1 MTITKVLPPKLK
13 ANNLRWLPFKFDRLH
28 PDQVIISNSVG
39 EWMMLNDQE
48 FDQLANRDFSSEHLV
63 RQLLAKHFIFRP
75 NETTSQR
82 LLPLKL
88 ATRNRQLVHGTGL
101 HIFVVTLRCDHA
113 CEYCQVSRQNSKSTE
128 FDMSEEYAVK
138 ALEIAFT
145 SPNPAIKIEFQGGES
160 LLNFELIR
168 FIVLRAKEFNKTH
181 NKNLAFVIATNL
193 AMLEDHMIDFA
204 GEHDIYF
211 STSLDGPRALHNQ
224 NRARPGRN
232 SWELTIDGINRIRE
246 KLGNDRVSALMTTTA
261 ASLNYPEQIID
272 AYIEHGFDE
281 VFLRYLSP
289 YGHAI
294 KTGSHAKYDNQRWM
308 RFYFE
313 GLDYIIE
320 LNKSGIDL
328 TEAMASTYL
337 KKMLTN
343 EPTTFVDMSTPS
355 GAGLGALVYNY
366 DGDVYSSDEGRM
378 LKEMGDQTFRLGS
391 VATHSYQE
399 LMLSEVMLDATEQS
413 FAPSAPMCSDC
424 SLEPFC
430 GSDATVHHTLQ
441 GDFVGFK
448 PDSPF
453 CERTM
458 TIVPYL
464 MKKYNEDE
472 FCRDLFTRW
481 ANR

>member
-1 MTITKVLPPKLK
+1 MTITKVKPPTLK
-13 ANNLRWLPFKFDRLH
+13 SNDLSWLPFKFDRLQQ
-28 PDQVIISNSVG
+28 DQVTISNSVG
-39 EWMMLNDQE
+39 EWLILSDLE
-48 FDQLANRDFSSEHLV
+48 FDQLIGKKFSSEDLV
-63 RQLLAKHFIFRP
+63 RKLLAKHFIHRT
-75 NETTSQR
+75 NETTALR

-88 ATRNRQLVHGTGL
+88 ATRNRQLGHGTGL

-113 CEYCQVSRQNSKSTE
+113 CEYCQVSRQNSRSTE
-128 FDMSEEYAVK
+128 FDMSEANAFS
-138 ALEIAFT
+138 ALSIAFS

-160 LLNFELIR
+160 LLNFDLIR
-168 FIVLRAKEFNKTH
+168 FIVLKAKELNQIHK
-181 NKNLAFVIATNL
+181 KNLAFVIATNL
-193 AMLEDHMIDFA
+193 AMLEDHMIEFA

-211 STSLDGPRALHNQ
+211 STSLDGATALHNQ

-232 SWELTIDGINRIRE
+232 SWELTIDGIKRIRT
-246 KLGNDRVSALMTTTA
+246 KLGSDRVSALMTTTA

-272 AYIEHGFDE
+272 SYVEHGFE
-281 VFLRYLSP
+281 EIFLRYLSP

-308 RFYFE
+308 KFYFE
-313 GLDYIIE
+313 GLNYIIE
-320 LNKSGIDL
+320 LNKSGVNL

-343 EPTTFVDMSTPS
+343 EPTTFVDMSTPT

-378 LKEMGDQTFRLGS
+378 LKEMGDQTFKLGS
-391 VATHSYQE
+391 VSTHNYRD
-399 LMLSEVMLDATEQS
+399 LMLTDVILDATEQS

-441 GDFVGFK
+441 GDFVGYK
-448 PDSPF
+448 PESPF

-464 MKKYNEDE
+464 MKKYSEDE

>member
-1 MTITKVLPPKLK
+1 
-13 ANNLRWLPFKFDRLH
+13 
-28 PDQVIISNSVG
+28 
-39 EWMMLNDQE
+39 
-48 FDQLANRDFSSEHLV
+48 
-63 RQLLAKHFIFRP
+63 
-75 NETTSQR
+75 
-82 LLPLKL
+82 
-88 ATRNRQLVHGTGL
+88 
-101 HIFVVTLRCDHA
+101 
-113 CEYCQVSRQNSKSTE
+113 
-128 FDMSEEYAVK
+128 
-138 ALEIAFT
+138 
-145 SPNPAIKIEFQGGES
+145 
-160 LLNFELIR
+160 
-168 FIVLRAKEFNKTH
+168 
-181 NKNLAFVIATNL
+181 
-193 AMLEDHMIDFA
+193 
-204 GEHDIYF
+204 
-211 STSLDGPRALHNQ
+211 
-224 NRARPGRN
+224 
-232 SWELTIDGINRIRE
+232 
-246 KLGNDRVSALMTTTA
+246 MTTTA
-261 ASLNYPEQIID
+261 ASLNYPEEIID
-272 AYIEHGFDE
+272 TYIEYGFDE

-308 RFYFE
+308 KFYFE

-343 EPTTFVDMSTPS
+343 EPTTFVDMSTPT

-391 VATHSYQE
+391 VAANSYQE
-399 LMLSEVMLDATEQS
+399 LMLTEVMLDATEQS

-464 MKKYNEDE
+464 MKRYNEDE

>member
-1 MTITKVLPPKLK
+1 MTITKVLPPRLK

-39 EWMMLNDQE
+39 EWMVLTDQE

-63 RQLLAKHFIFRP
+63 RQLVAKHFIFRP
-75 NETTSQR
+75 NETTAQR

-128 FDMSEEYAVK
+128 FDMSEENAVK
-138 ALEIAFT
+138 ALEIAFS

-160 LLNFELIR
+160 LLNFELIK

-204 GEHDIYF
+204 AEHDIYF
-211 STSLDGPRALHNQ
+211 STSLDGPQELHNQ

-294 KTGSHAKYDNQRWM
+294 KTGSHAKYDNQRWL

>member
-1 MTITKVLPPKLK
+1 MTVTKIKPPTLK
-13 ANNLRWLPFKFDRLH
+13 SNNLSWLPFKFDRLQK
-28 PDQVIISNSVG
+28 DQIIISNSVG
-39 EWMMLNDQE
+39 EWLILNDPE
-48 FDQLANRDFSSEHLV
+48 FDQLIDKTFSSEDLV
-63 RQLLAKHFIFRP
+63 RKLLAKHFIYRT
-75 NETTSQR
+75 NETTALR

-88 ATRNRQLVHGTGL
+88 ATRNRQLGHGTGL

-113 CEYCQVSRQNSKSTE
+113 CEYCQVSRQNSRSTE
-128 FDMSEEYAVK
+128 FDMSEVD
-138 ALEIAFT
+138 ALSALLIAFS

-160 LLNFELIR
+160 LLNFDLIR
-168 FIVLRAKEFNKTH
+168 FIVLKAKELNQIH
-181 NKNLAFVIATNL
+181 NKDLAFVIATNL
-193 AMLEDHMIDFA
+193 AMIEDHMIEFA

-211 STSLDGPRALHNQ
+211 STSLDGSAAIHNQ
-224 NRARPGRN
+224 NRARPGKN
-232 SWELTIDGINRIRE
+232 SWELTINGIERIRT

-272 AYIEHGFDE
+272 SYVEHGFE
-281 VFLRYLSP
+281 EIFLRYLSP

-308 RFYFE
+308 KFYFE
-313 GLDYIIE
+313 GLNYIIE
-320 LNKSGIDL
+320 LNRSGVNL

-343 EPTTFVDMSTPS
+343 EPTTFVDMSTPT

-378 LKEMGDQTFRLGS
+378 LKEMGDQTFKLGS
-391 VATHSYQE
+391 VSTHSYQE
-399 LMLSEVMLDATEQS
+399 LMLTDVILDATEQS

-441 GDFVGFK
+441 GDFVGYK
-448 PDSPF
+448 PESPF

-464 MKKYNEDE
+464 MKKYSEDE

>member
-63 RQLLAKHFIFRP
+63 RQLLAKHFIYRP

-128 FDMSEEYAVK
+128 FDMSEENAVK
-138 ALEIAFT
+138 ALEIAFS

-160 LLNFELIR
+160 LLNFELIK

-181 NKNLAFVIATNL
+181 NKNLAFVTATNL
-193 AMLEDHMIDFA
+193 AMLEDQMIDFA

-211 STSLDGPRALHNQ
+211 STSLDGPQVLHNQ
-224 NRARPGRN
+224 NRARPGKN

-399 LMLSEVMLDATEQS
+399 LMLSDVMLDATEHS

-424 SLEPFC
+424 SLEPYC
-430 GSDATVHHTLQ
+430 GSDATIHHTLQ

>member
-13 ANNLRWLPFKFDRLH
+13 ANNIRWLPFKFDRLQ

-39 EWMMLNDQE
+39 EWMILSDQE
-48 FDQLANRDFSSEHLV
+48 FDQLANKDFSSEHLV

-75 NETTSQR
+75 NETTAQR

-88 ATRNRQLVHGTGL
+88 ATRNRQLGHGTGL

-128 FDMSEEYAVK
+128 FDMSEKNAVK
-138 ALEIAFT
+138 ALEITFS

-160 LLNFELIR
+160 LLNFELIK
-168 FIVLRAKEFNKTH
+168 FIVLRAKDFNKTH

-204 GEHDIYF
+204 GEHEIYF
-211 STSLDGPRALHNQ
+211 STSLDGPQALHNQ

-246 KLGNDRVSALMTTTA
+246 KLGKDRVSALMTTTA

>member
-39 EWMMLNDQE
+39 EWMVLTDQE

-63 RQLLAKHFIFRP
+63 RQLVAKHFIFRP
-75 NETTSQR
+75 NETTAQR

-128 FDMSEEYAVK
+128 FDMSEENAVK
-138 ALEIAFT
+138 ALEIAFS

-160 LLNFELIR
+160 LLNFELIK

-211 STSLDGPRALHNQ
+211 STSLDGPQELHNQ

-308 RFYFE
+308 RYYFE

>member
-1 MTITKVLPPKLK
+1 MTVTKVKPPTLK
-13 ANNLRWLPFKFDRLH
+13 VDELRWLPFKFDRL
-28 PDQVIISNSVG
+28 QANRVIVSNSVG
-39 EWMMLNDQE
+39 EWLILNEEE
-48 FDQLANRDFSSEHLV
+48 FDQLSNKNFSSDYLV
-63 RQLLAKHFIFRP
+63 RKLLAKHFIYRT

-88 ATRNRQLVHGTGL
+88 ATRNKQLGHGTGL

-128 FDMSEEYAVK
+128 FDMSEEHAIK
-138 ALEIAFT
+138 ALDIAFS

-168 FIVLRAKEFNKTH
+168 FIVLRAQELNKIH

-193 AMLEDHMIDFA
+193 AMLENHMIDFA
-204 GEHDIYF
+204 GEHDVYF
-211 STSLDGPRALHNQ
+211 STSLDGPEALHNQ
-224 NRARPGRN
+224 NRARPGKN
-232 SWELTIDGINRIRE
+232 SWQLTIDGINRIRE

-261 ASLNYPEQIID
+261 ASLNYPEEIID
-272 AYIEHGFDE
+272 TYIEYGFDE

-308 RFYFE
+308 KFYFE

-343 EPTTFVDMSTPS
+343 EPTTFVDMSTPT

-391 VATHSYQE
+391 VAANSYQE
-399 LMLSEVMLDATEQS
+399 LMLTEVMLDATEQS

-464 MKKYNEDE
+464 MKRYNEDE